1 MQNKSLIVLLVS
13 ILLSCTAG
21 QLTAQRFSSEV
32 WHNGEI
38 VLLDGDTLTGRVMY
52 NMESQ
57 IVQFSN
63 NNETI
68 QTYSPRKLLSFDLY
82 DEILGS
88 YRVFYVLPFE
98 ADGHNTTPYIFEVL
112 FMGERISLLRTEK
125 VETVVRSTPY
135 IYGGSYS
142 TIEQVYTYFFVKPGG
157 EIKAF
162 DGKKSSLLR
171 IMGDRSSQI
180 RQYIKDNNMNLDR
193 VSDLMK
199 ICSYYN
205 SL

>member
-1 MQNKSLIVLLVS
+1 MQSKNLIFLLVVVLIS
-13 ILLSCTAG
+13 CLGEPLL
-21 QLTAQRFSSEV
+21 AQRFSSEV

-38 VLLDGDTLTGRVMY
+38 VLLEGDTLTGRIMY

-57 IVQFSN
+57 TVQFSN

-68 QTYSPRKLLSFDLY
+68 QTFSPRKLLAFDLY

-88 YRVFYVLPFE
+88 YRVFYILPFE
-98 ADGHNTTPYIFEVL
+98 ADGHYTTPYIFEVL

-142 TIEQVYTYFFVKPGG
+142 TIEQVYSYYFVKPGG
-157 EIKAF
+157 EIKPF
-162 DGKKSSLLR
+162 DGKKSSLFR
-171 IMGDRSSQI
+171 IMGDKSAQI
-180 RQYIKDNNMNLDR
+180 RQYVKENNMNLDR